1 MAKQKNPKAKEYPAR
16 IAFLTT
22 DEQAARLRAH
32 SKVTG
37 VPTATIIRRAL
48 DAALP
53 KASKPARKVAEP
65 ATEVPSTTVAPF

>member
-32 SKVTG
+32 SKVT
-37 VPTATIIRRAL
+37 
-48 DAALP
+48 
-53 KASKPARKVAEP
+53 EP